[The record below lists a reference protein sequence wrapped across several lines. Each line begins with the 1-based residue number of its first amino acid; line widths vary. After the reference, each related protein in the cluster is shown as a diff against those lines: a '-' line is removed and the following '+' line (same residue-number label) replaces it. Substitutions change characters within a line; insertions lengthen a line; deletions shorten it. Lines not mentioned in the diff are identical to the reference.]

1 MTHALRLPMTAAWL
15 LLAALQAPPAQAA
28 DTAASPAPRRLELDD
43 LERIEQLSQ
52 PHLSPDG
59 RRVAFTAKDMVHVVD
74 LDGGTPRA
82 VTASGSAASDS
93 RWSRDGRWLYFLS
106 DRADKKQQ
114 LWKLPTDTFGEA
126 TQLSSLDRGIDD
138 LNLSPD
144 ETRLLVVLA
153 GTIDT
158 QATSDPAGKAANAE
172 SGAAK
177 TEPKKPALW
186 VITRLHFKE
195 DEGDGYLTSE
205 SLQHLYIYDLRT
217 KALRQLT
224 SGDYSES
231 EAAWSPDGRSIVF
244 VSNRAAEPD
253 ASYKTDLWI
262 VAADAAPGGELV
274 RLTSD
279 DSVKGSP
286 QWSPDGRSIA
296 YLSAVDGVYG
306 LPQVAVIAATG
317 GAARFLT
324 QALDRWV
331 NDFRYS
337 PDGKWIYFT
346 YQELG
351 GSHLARVR
359 VADGKLERILEGER
373 QISSFDVAA
382 NGSVVARLENMND
395 ASELYAVAK
404 GRARKL
410 TSFNDEFLGSVQLGA
425 KEKIEFRS
433 PDGTPV
439 EAFVIKPPGFD
450 PARRYPTAL
459 HIHGGPVGQFAYGYE
474 FTAQYLAANGY
485 VVVEPNPRGS
495 TGRGQDYVRAIYQTW
510 GITDYDDVIAA
521 VDRVIELGFA
531 DPERLAVFGYSYG
544 GYMTN
549 TVITRTNRFK
559 AAASG
564 AGHSLIVA
572 NYGHDIYQKWYNWE
586 LGVPWEN
593 AEKYARLS
601 PLLQAGKVETPT
613 IFLGGRNDWNVPV
626 LNAELFYQS
635 LRQRGIETQLVVYP
649 DTHHG
654 GWSDDFNKDFL
665 LRIRQWFDKHLAPD
679 RAGGQ
684 PTTAR
689 P

>member
-1 MTHALRLPMTAAWL
+1 MPQALRLPLTAAWL
-15 LLAALQAPPAQAA
+15 LVTALQLAAAHGA
-28 DTAASPAPRRLELDD
+28 DTSVSSGPRRLELDD
-43 LERIEQLSQ
+43 LGRIEQVSRPQ
-52 PHLSPDG
+52 LSPDG
-59 RRVAFTAKDMVHVVD
+59 RRVAFTAKDMVHIVD
-74 LDGGTPRA
+74 LEGGLPRA
-82 VTASGSAASDS
+82 VTTAGSAASDA
-93 RWSRDGRWLYFLS
+93 RWSRDGHWLYFLS
-106 DRADKKQQ
+106 DRVDKKQQ
-114 LWKLPTDTFGEA
+114 LWRLPTDTFGEA
-126 TQLSSLDRGIDD
+126 SQLSSLDRGIDE

-144 ETRLLVVLA
+144 ETRLLLVLEGTLEPQAKSA
-153 GTIDT
+153 GAAPD
-158 QATSDPAGKAANAE
+158 GKA
-172 SGAAK
+172 
-177 TEPKKPALW
+177 EPKKPAPW
-186 VITRLHFKE
+186 VITRLHFKQ
-195 DEGDGYLTSE
+195 DAGDGYLTNE
-205 SLQHLYIYDLRT
+205 NLQHLYIYDLRT

-224 SGDYSES
+224 SGDYSEG

-244 VSNRAAEPD
+244 ASNREAEPD
-253 ASYKTDLWI
+253 ASYKTDLWV

-274 RLTSD
+274 RLTRD
-279 DSVKGSP
+279 DAVKGSA

-306 LPQVAVIAATG
+306 LPQVAVIPAAG
-317 GAARFLT
+317 GTARFLT

-331 NDFRYS
+331 NDFRYT

-346 YQELG
+346 YEELG

-359 VADGKLERILEGER
+359 VTDGRLERILGGER
-373 QISSFDVAA
+373 QIGAFDVAA
-382 NGSVVARLENMND
+382 NGDIAARIENLND
-395 ASELYAVAK
+395 APELYAVAR
-404 GRARKL
+404 GSATRL
-410 TSFNDEFLGSVQLGA
+410 TSFNDEFMRSIRLGSKQ
-425 KEKIEFRS
+425 KIEFSS

-450 PARRYPTAL
+450 PALKYPTVL
-459 HIHGGPVGQFAYGYE
+459 HIHGGPVGQFACGYE

-521 VDRVIELGFA
+521 VDRVIELGYA

-593 AEKYARLS
+593 RDKYARLS
-601 PLLQAGKVETPT
+601 PLMHVAKVQTPT

-665 LRIRQWFDKHLAPD
+665 LRVRQWFDRHLEPD
-679 RAGGQ
+679 QVEVSSR
-684 PTTAR
+684 
-689 P
+689 